1 MKPRKPLPRSTVPI
15 PKKSA
20 RIRRKPFPDAKD
32 KRETVAVRVLADG
45 REILNM
51 FTAAGREIYRS
62 RKRIAWLAQGEL
74 CAICGRY
81 VSWEECEADH
91 IRPRSVGHDDRQEN
105 IQATHHGCNC
115 FLKGSQQNYSLKGRA
130 L

>member
-32 KRETVAVRVLADG
+32 KREPVAVRVLDDG
-45 REILNM
+45 RERINM
-51 FTAAGREIYRS
+51 LTAAGREIYRS

-91 IRPRSVGHDDRQEN
+91 IRPRSLERDDRQEN
-105 IQATHHGCNC
+105 IQAVHRRCN
-115 FLKGSQQNYSLKGRA
+115 FLKGSQQNYSPKERGE
-130 L
+130 